1 MSLVKK
7 TLANAPNIIMVIKSR
22 DMTRRRSKKRGKK
35 VQPLYTK
42 FCCRVVIFEQ
52 LLYLITY
59 FAGQLLVLIKALPN
73 KA

>member
-1 MSLVKK
+1 MM
-7 TLANAPNIIMVIKSR
+7 IIKNKDIYNYVEEE
-22 DMTRRRSKKRGKK
+22 TRKGE

-42 FCCRVVIFEQ
+42 FYSRVVIFEQ

-59 FAGQLLVLIKALPN
+59 FAGHLLVLIKALPN